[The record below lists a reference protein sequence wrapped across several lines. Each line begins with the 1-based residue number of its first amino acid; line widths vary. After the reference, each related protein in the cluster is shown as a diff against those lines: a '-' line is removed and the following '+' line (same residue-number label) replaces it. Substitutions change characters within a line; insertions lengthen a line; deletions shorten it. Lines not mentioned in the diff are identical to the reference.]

1 MAMAK
6 RTVDTRSLKEFAIDV
21 LETAYVNLL
30 QTLWGIKPDVVEA
43 QIDPEINPIIW
54 IVGHC
59 AAHMDGQFLLQA
71 QGKSVMG
78 ECGWQK
84 GSPFLTGS
92 TKEDIAKGCPI
103 SFKEIVDG
111 LLEIGD
117 ETFAY
122 LQELPEEVF
131 RYLPAE
137 ITTRS
142 KESVLTNV
150 QRMALHF
157 MGHMGQIR
165 IIRRVLN
172 NKARGYFVT
181 GIEPTYRKQVKQRFI
196 AWWNANKSEFA

>member
-1 MAMAK
+1 MAK
-6 RTVDTRSLKEFAIDV
+6 KLYDNRSLKEFAIDV

-30 QTLWGIKPDVVEA
+30 QTLWGIKPSVVEK

-92 TKEDIAKGCPI
+92 SKEDIAQGCPI
-103 SFKEIVDG
+103 SFEEIIDG

-117 ETFAY
+117 ETFVY
-122 LQELPEEVF
+122 LQELPEEEF
-131 RYLPAE
+131 RYLPAK
-137 ITTRS
+137 ITTRGR
-142 KESVLTNV
+142 ESVLTNI

-165 IIRRVLN
+165 VIRRVLN

-181 GIEPTYRKQVKQRFI
+181 GIERVYRKQVKHRFI
-196 AWWNANKSEFA
+196 DWWGANKSKFV